1 MKKNIVRLTE
11 SQLHG
16 IIKESV
22 KRVLREMNGE
32 NAPYSAWSAFLRGRT
47 PLFEFAD
54 GIVYVDYDEA
64 NGTLCSG
71 GVTNIGFHK
80 DGEVEVPVIN
90 GDFQSAIEEVYDRLA
105 SIHEEME

>member
-1 MKKNIVRLTE
+1 MNKNKIRLTE

-32 NAPYSAWSAFLRGRT
+32 NAPYSAWEAFLRGKT
-47 PLFEFAD
+47 PAFEFAD
-54 GIVYVDYDEA
+54 GITYVDYDEA

-80 DGEVEVPVIN
+80 DGEVEVPVID
-90 GDFQSAIEEVYDRLA
+90 GDFQSAIEEMYDRLA
-105 SIHEEME
+105 SRRYDMQ